1 MWLLFLFSLFRP
13 PFPDSLK
20 FNGVLE
26 GLVKYSYSSPA
37 RYFLNF
43 GYYDVARAEGM
54 VGFYLNPASLYKA
67 HTLEIGIT
75 AIPPKSSYSELNI
88 GLSNDIFFPLGF
100 NIPLK
105 INSQEIGA
113 LDLFSI
119 VGKFKRVGIGMG
131 IMQGDIYDASFE
143 GEGAFATTIDEEMED
158 YLTHSDIPN
167 IPSGYSIPVRWII
180 RGEEVVKLR
189 MEGSG
194 RLETLPIFFGI
205 AYDFDKIGLGMGF
218 KWIRY
223 NAEGNFKS
231 HLEQAISNLTMFLE
245 GMPEDWV
252 LNLIVNGKGSVDSIW
267 SNDCW
272 GRISTSRPSF
282 SLGAKFDF
290 DDFLLGF
297 VIEHYFYGYLKGD
310 YGYIETIP
318 TNLKSPEVTSSHAF
332 VDTVNK
338 CVSGS
343 IGASFGTWDKSM
355 ESDSN
360 DVSLLLP
367 SQTALRLGASAKAK
381 LMILGAS
388 LGAQQIGTR
397 GGIGEIYFNT
407 GMEYLSNPPLRIGF
421 IITYKFYQLGDKGFS
436 TLPIMSIGA
445 GTTFSFKH
453 FFLDMGLRMG
463 STTFPGRIYPLASLS
478 IGCGLRYRL

>member
-1 MWLLFLFSLFRP
+1 MWLLFLFSIFHP
-13 PFPDSLK
+13 PFPESLK
-20 FNGVLE
+20 FNGVIE

-43 GYYDVARAEGM
+43 GYYDVARAEGV

-88 GLSNDIFFPLGF
+88 GVSNEIFFPLGF

-113 LDLFSI
+113 LDFFSI

-131 IMQGDIYDASFE
+131 IMQGDVYDISLE
-143 GEGAFATTIDEEMED
+143 GEGVFATTIDEDMED
-158 YLTHSDIPN
+158 YLTHSDVPDIP
-167 IPSGYSIPVRWII
+167 PGYSIPVRWII
-180 RGEEVVKLR
+180 RGEEVIEIE

-194 RLETLPIFFGI
+194 KLETLPLFFGV
-205 AYDFDKIGLGMGF
+205 AYDFDKIGVGLGF

-223 NAEGNFKS
+223 NAEGKFKT
-231 HLEQAISNLTMFLE
+231 HLEQTVSNLTMFLE
-245 GMPEDWV
+245 GMPEDWI
-252 LNLIVNGKGSVDSIW
+252 LNLIVNGEGSTDSIW
-267 SNDCW
+267 LNDCW
-272 GRISTSRPSF
+272 GRISTSRPAL
-282 SLGAKFDF
+282 SLGAKFDS

-297 VIEHYFYGYLKGD
+297 VIEHYFYGQLKGD
-310 YGYIETIP
+310 YGYIEMIP
-318 TNLKSPEVTSSHAF
+318 TNLRPPEITSSRLF
-332 VDTVNK
+332 VDTVNRY
-338 CVSGS
+338 VSGN
-343 IGASFGTWDKSM
+343 IGANFGKWDKSM
-355 ESDSN
+355 ERDES
-360 DVSLLLP
+360 DVSLSLP
-367 SQTALRLGASAKAK
+367 SQTALRLGASAKTE
-381 LMILGAS
+381 LMLLGAS
-388 LGAQQIGTR
+388 LGVQQIGTG

-436 TLPIMSIGA
+436 ALPIMSIGG
-445 GTTFSFKH
+445 GTSFSAKHFSF
-453 FFLDMGLRMG
+453 DVGLRMS
-463 STTFPGRIYPLASLS
+463 STTFPGRIHPLASLS